1 MENQTYKIDTKNLTK
16 NNIEKIKKSIDCLK
30 ETIKRSN
37 SHLYLNRD
45 SLNRTLYNNK
55 ENNKVNLNLFLNSYR
70 YDDNPYKIST
80 NTNLNNA
87 KTIASPKKLNNIS
100 FYNINITNNNDK
112 KGGESTRSLYSCN
125 STLRNKYDKR
135 TNSCIIRNNSTKQ
148 KSIFNI
154 RKNDTSKINQE
165 KIKNSINKIENIN
178 EEINSK
184 YNNIIQEYKI
194 SYNENITIKKKNLEI
209 LKKIQMIKNINATLK
224 KRIEKIKL
232 KGINIDYN
240 KEKNDLLEK
249 NKEFNLQIEQKDKM
263 IEDIKNQIN
272 DLINGHDKINC
283 LNEINNK
290 NNEIE
295 ELKNKINQFYKDIS
309 IQDELINKI
318 KVE

>member
-16 NNIEKIKKSIDCLK
+16 NNIEKIKKSINCLK

-148 KSIFNI
+148 KSIFNV
-154 RKNDTSKINQE
+154 RKNDTSNINQE

>member
-148 KSIFNI
+148 KSIFNV
-154 RKNDTSKINQE
+154 RKNDTSNINQE

-184 YNNIIQEYKI
+184 YKNIVQEYKI
-194 SYNENITIKKKNLEI
+194 SFNENITIKKKNLEI

>member
-55 ENNKVNLNLFLNSYR
+55 ENNKANSNLFLNSYR
-70 YDDNPYKIST
+70 YVDNPYKIST

-148 KSIFNI
+148 KSIFNV
-154 RKNDTSKINQE
+154 RKNDTSNINQE

>member
-154 RKNDTSKINQE
+154 RKNDTSNINQE

>member
-112 KGGESTRSLYSCN
+112 KGVESTRSLYSCN

-148 KSIFNI
+148 KSIFNV
-154 RKNDTSKINQE
+154 RKNDTSNINQE
-165 KIKNSINKIENIN
+165 KIKNSINKIEKIN

-184 YNNIIQEYKI
+184 YKNIIQEYKI
-194 SYNENITIKKKNLEI
+194 SYNENTTIKKKNLEI
-209 LKKIQMIKNINATLK
+209 LKKIQMIKNINAKLK

-232 KGINIDYN
+232 KEINIDYN

>member
-16 NNIEKIKKSIDCLK
+16 NNIEKIKRSIDCLK

-154 RKNDTSKINQE
+154 RKNDTSNINQE

>member
-1 MENQTYKIDTKNLTK
+1 MENQTYKIDSKNLTK

-55 ENNKVNLNLFLNSYR
+55 ENNKANSNLFLNSYR
-70 YDDNPYKIST
+70 YVDNPYKIST

-154 RKNDTSKINQE
+154 RKNDTSNINQE

-295 ELKNKINQFYKDIS
+295 ELKNKINQFYKDLS

>member
-16 NNIEKIKKSIDCLK
+16 NNIEKIKKSINCLK

-112 KGGESTRSLYSCN
+112 KGVESTRSLYSCN

-148 KSIFNI
+148 KNIFNV
-154 RKNDTSKINQE
+154 RKNDTSNINQE

-184 YNNIIQEYKI
+184 YNNIIQ
-194 SYNENITIKKKNLEI
+194 
-209 LKKIQMIKNINATLK
+209 
-224 KRIEKIKL
+224 
-232 KGINIDYN
+232 
-240 KEKNDLLEK
+240 
-249 NKEFNLQIEQKDKM
+249 
-263 IEDIKNQIN
+263 DIKCI
-272 DLINGHDKINC
+272 I
-283 LNEINNK
+283 
-290 NNEIE
+290 
-295 ELKNKINQFYKDIS
+295 
-309 IQDELINKI
+309 I
-318 KVE
+318 K

>member
-1 MENQTYKIDTKNLTK
+1 MENQTYKIDSKNLTK

-154 RKNDTSKINQE
+154 RKNDTSNINQE

-283 LNEINNK
+283 LNEINTK

>member
-1 MENQTYKIDTKNLTK
+1 MENQTYKIDSKNLTK

-154 RKNDTSKINQE
+154 RKNDTSNINQE

>member
-55 ENNKVNLNLFLNSYR
+55 ENNKANSNLFLNSYR
-70 YDDNPYKIST
+70 YVDNPYKIST

-154 RKNDTSKINQE
+154 RKNDTSNINQE

>member
-148 KSIFNI
+148 KSIFNV
-154 RKNDTSKINQE
+154 RKNDTSNINQE

>member
-70 YDDNPYKIST
+70 YVDNPYKIST

-154 RKNDTSKINQE
+154 RKNDTSNINQE

>member
-1 MENQTYKIDTKNLTK
+1 MENQTYKIDSKNLTK

-148 KSIFNI
+148 KSIFNV
-154 RKNDTSKINQE
+154 RKNDTSNINQE

-209 LKKIQMIKNINATLK
+209 LKKIQMIKNINAKLK

-232 KGINIDYN
+232 KEINIDYN

>member
-1 MENQTYKIDTKNLTK
+1 MENQTYKIDSKNLTK

-55 ENNKVNLNLFLNSYR
+55 ENNKANSNLFLNSYR
-70 YDDNPYKIST
+70 YVDNPYKIST

-148 KSIFNI
+148 KSIFNV
-154 RKNDTSKINQE
+154 RKNDTSNINQE

>member
-1 MENQTYKIDTKNLTK
+1 MENQTYKIDSKNLTK

-125 STLRNKYDKR
+125 STLRNKYDNR

-154 RKNDTSKINQE
+154 RKNDTSNINQE